1 MSIEK
6 MLAIKSGNAHPH
18 TDEDHWIPLAD
29 IMTGLM
35 MMFLM
40 IAVIFMVKV
49 QADAARADQVAV
61 TYDEMRSHIY
71 DDLNK
76 EFARDLPKWGATLD
90 RDLTIRFKEPDVL
103 FATGQDNLK
112 PRFAQILDDFFPRYV
127 RILNDPKYR
136 DSIEEIRIE
145 GHTSSFWNG
154 NASAEEAY
162 FNNMALSQARTRTT
176 LQYVLSRPAVRG
188 ERGWLTA
195 HLTANGLSSSKLIRL
210 KNGQED
216 REASQRVEFRVR
228 TNADARIE
236 QMLKASG
243 R

>member
-1 MSIEK
+1 
-6 MLAIKSGNAHPH
+6 
-18 TDEDHWIPLAD
+18 
-29 IMTGLM
+29 MTGLM

-49 QADAARADQVAV
+49 QADAAKADQVAV
-61 TYDEMRSHIY
+61 LYDEMRSDIY
-71 DDLNK
+71 ADLKK
-76 EFARDLPKWGATLD
+76 EFQSDLPKWGATLD
-90 RDLTIRFKEPDVL
+90 KDLTIRFKEPDVL

-112 PRFAQILDDFFPRYV
+112 PRFAEILRDFFPRYV
-127 RILNDPKYR
+127 QILNSPKYR

-154 NASAEEAY
+154 NSSTEDAY
-162 FNNMALSQARTRTT
+162 FLNMALSQSRTRST
-176 LQYVLSRPAVRG
+176 LQYVLSLPTVRTQG
-188 ERGWLTA
+188 GWLKGR
-195 HLTANGLSSSKLIRL
+195 LTANGLSSSKPIRNA
-210 KNGQED
+210 NGLED
-216 REASQRVEFRVR
+216 REASQRVEFHVR